1 MLLQE
6 LYNNNMISFAE
17 KCDDWK
23 EAIFESIE
31 PLVQQ
36 KIIDSKY
43 GQEIIE
49 SVEKYGPYIVISEDV
64 CIPHASVSEAV
75 HSSGIAM
82 LVVQTPVNFE
92 NEEEFRPRIFFPFCA
107 LDSDVHLANL
117 AEISDLCSDEK
128 QLQKILSFQRK
139 EDVEKYLNEAK

>member
-64 CIPHASVSEAV
+64 CIPHASVSEA
-75 HSSGIAM
+75 S
-82 LVVQTPVNFE
+82 T
-92 NEEEFRPRIFFPFCA
+92 
-107 LDSDVHLANL
+107 
-117 AEISDLCSDEK
+117 
-128 QLQKILSFQRK
+128 
-139 EDVEKYLNEAK
+139 

>member
-64 CIPHASVSEAV
+64 CIPHASVS
-75 HSSGIAM
+75 
-82 LVVQTPVNFE
+82 
-92 NEEEFRPRIFFPFCA
+92 PFCA

>member
-92 NEEEFRPRIFFPFCA
+92 NEEDFRPRIFFSF
-107 LDSDVHLANL
+107 
-117 AEISDLCSDEK
+117 LCIGFRCTFGESGRN
-128 QLQKILSFQRK
+128 Q
-139 EDVEKYLNEAK
+139 

>member
-6 LYNNNMISFAE
+6 LYDNNMISFAE

-49 SVEKYGPYIVISEDV
+49 S
-64 CIPHASVSEAV
+64 
-75 HSSGIAM
+75 
-82 LVVQTPVNFE
+82 L
-92 NEEEFRPRIFFPFCA
+92 
-107 LDSDVHLANL
+107 
-117 AEISDLCSDEK
+117 
-128 QLQKILSFQRK
+128 
-139 EDVEKYLNEAK
+139 

>member
-1 MLLQE
+1 MVKGSDNKLCTNLYKKEIKRRRWQSVLLQE

-43 GQEIIE
+43 GQEIFE
-49 SVEKYGPYIVISEDV
+49 S
-64 CIPHASVSEAV
+64 
-75 HSSGIAM
+75 
-82 LVVQTPVNFE
+82 
-92 NEEEFRPRIFFPFCA
+92 R
-107 LDSDVHLANL
+107 
-117 AEISDLCSDEK
+117 
-128 QLQKILSFQRK
+128 
-139 EDVEKYLNEAK
+139 